1 MSTSSLNKTS
11 PPTLPEREILQAI
24 QGIRFGAVEIV
35 IHDSRVKEIRQTH
48 RLRFIGNDASKISS
62 HPITGG

>member
-35 IHDSRVKEIRQTH
+35 IQDSRVTEILQNH
-48 RLRFIGNDASKISS
+48 RLRFIGNDANKISS